1 MIRAVVFDVGET
13 LIDETTEY
21 GTWADWLDV
30 PRHTFSA
37 VFGAVIAMGKDY
49 REVFQHFQPGFDL
62 DSERKRRA
70 EADKPETF
78 GEDDLYPDARTCLN
92 ALRDMGIWVGVVGNQ
107 TTRAGDILRE
117 LKLPADM
124 IATSEDM
131 GVSKPDARFF
141 QAVIDAAPCSASEI
155 AYVGDR
161 LAGFK
166 GNTLLMDGQLGL
178 ARATLLQVLDRSGD
192 TEAKQKAVT
201 LADLAAVAVAE
212 QDPELACSHT
222 EAALDSLARSWYAI
236 GMDRVRAVRQTL
248 TQWESLP
255 CVRRLDERLYDWN
268 STVRALTG

>member
-13 LIDETTEY
+13 LVDETTEY

-62 DSERKRRA
+62 DSERQRRA
-70 EADKPETF
+70 EAGKPETF
-78 GEDDLYPDARTCLN
+78 GEDDLYPDARPCLK
-92 ALRDMGIWVGVVGNQ
+92 ALRDRGIWVAVVGNQ

-124 IATSEDM
+124 IATSEDL
-131 GVSKPDARFF
+131 GVSKPNARFF

-161 LAGFK
+161 LDNDLNPARLAGMRTVFVRRGPWGHIWK
-166 GNTLLMDGQLGL
+166 DHP
-178 ARATLLQVLDRSGD
+178 
-192 TEAKQKAVT
+192 
-201 LADLAAVAVAE
+201 DLAASADWRVN
-212 QDPELACSHT
+212 
-222 EAALDSLARSWYAI
+222 SLAEI
-236 GMDRVRAVRQTL
+236 
-248 TQWESLP
+248 P
-255 CVRRLDERLYDWN
+255 
-268 STVRALTG
+268 ALIAPVSQSAP